1 MKVDTHNSNPR
12 NCYRLSS
19 IVIDLNRQVLK
30 EDALKFSDLP
40 CIQSTCQADY
50 GCDVDR
56 VCCERVP
63 RVWVY
68 CIHYDEVSP
77 HSSRSIGELG

>member
-30 EDALKFSDLP
+30 EDTFNSQTCRTYRVRVRPTMDVMLIECVVKGYHECGFTVSTTMKSALILP
-40 CIQSTCQADY
+40 VTSAN
-50 GCDVDR
+50 
-56 VCCERVP
+56 
-63 RVWVY
+63 
-68 CIHYDEVSP
+68 
-77 HSSRSIGELG
+77 